1 MPSKKKICQHKIK
14 QVTIQIRKKNNKE
27 NSGMDQVKLSH
38 DQVKQSQKQSQV
50 TSS

>member
-1 MPSKKKICQHKIK
+1 MSTQNQASNYPNKE
-14 QVTIQIRKKNNKE
+14 KNNKE